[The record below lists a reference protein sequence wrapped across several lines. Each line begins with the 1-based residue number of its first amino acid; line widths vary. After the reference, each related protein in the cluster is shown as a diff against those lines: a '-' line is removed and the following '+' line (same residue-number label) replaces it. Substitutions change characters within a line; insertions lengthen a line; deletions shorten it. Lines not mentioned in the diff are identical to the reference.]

1 MKRRNPESAYEWAA
15 DVRAYTD
22 RIEHGPVQEHNLA
35 GQQHINEH
43 AKAVERALRDLGR
56 VLPGGAVNRVYDGVT
71 APVYTFLHMISVPR
85 ALWAEPAKPR
95 ILKLRRP

>member
-1 MKRRNPESAYEWAA
+1 MKRRNPEYAYDWVA

-22 RIEHGPVQEHNLA
+22 RIAHGPVQEHDLA

-43 AKAVERALRDLGR
+43 AKAVERALRDMGR
-56 VLPGGAVNRVYDGVT
+56 VLPGGAVSRVYDGLT
-71 APVYTFLHMISVPR
+71 APVHTFLHMIVVPR
-85 ALWAEPAKPR
+85 GLWAEPVKQR